1 MIQDVARLLR
11 EISCQREHV
20 VHNMFLASSSLAA
33 NGAGGRG
40 SVVPH
45 QAQGPSRADS
55 VDLSKTRSVSGG
67 ISNSEHASV
76 NALNTPLIYSTLR
89 FGSRAS
95 IARHDC

>member
-45 QAQGPSRADS
+45 QAQGLAP
-55 VDLSKTRSVSGG
+55 
-67 ISNSEHASV
+67 
-76 NALNTPLIYSTLR
+76 P
-89 FGSRAS
+89 
-95 IARHDC
+95 